1 MAGEYCKNGWRKDSK
16 EITGRK
22 PGGKKKRIHR
32 LRWMDDVELY
42 EEYGCKEMEN
52 KSFGQDIICI

>member
-1 MAGEYCKNGWRKDSK
+1 MDGERTVKKSLK
-16 EITGRK
+16 ENREE
-22 PGGKKKRIHR
+22 KKKRIHR